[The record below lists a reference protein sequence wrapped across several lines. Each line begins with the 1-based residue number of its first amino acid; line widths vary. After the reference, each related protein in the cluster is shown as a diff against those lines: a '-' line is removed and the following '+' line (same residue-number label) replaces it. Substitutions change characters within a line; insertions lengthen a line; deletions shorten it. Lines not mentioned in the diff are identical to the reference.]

1 MTREEKLWTMRMVDL
16 KNLADKLGI
25 KINTKAAKEKAIAKI
40 LEAEGKIE
48 EPKVEEV
55 NPVTEVK
62 TEVKTEVNPVV
73 EVKNEEPKV
82 KEVKEE
88 KKTTRRG
95 RSGKLIEYN
104 GRSLTLNAW
113 AKELGKVPQTLY
125 NRLYNLNWSVE
136 DAFTK

>member
-1 MTREEKLWTMRMVDL
+1 MTREEKLYSMRMVDL
-16 KNLADKLGI
+16 KNLADKLEI

-40 LEAEGKIE
+40 LEAEGKLE

-55 NPVTEVK
+55 NPVTEI
-62 TEVKTEVNPVV
+62 KTEVNPVT

>member
-1 MTREEKLWTMRMVDL
+1 MTREEKLYSMRMVDL

-40 LEAEGKIE
+40 LEAEGKVE
-48 EPKVEEV
+48 EPK
-55 NPVTEVK
+55 
-62 TEVKTEVNPVV
+62 VKTEVNPVT

>member
-1 MTREEKLWTMRMVDL
+1 MTREEKLYSMRMVDL

-40 LEAEGKIE
+40 LEAEGKVE

-62 TEVKTEVNPVV
+62 TEVNPVT
-73 EVKNEEPKV
+73 EVKNEEPEV

-88 KKTTRRG
+88 
-95 RSGKLIEYN
+95 IEAE
-104 GRSLTLNAW
+104 SLSSIMVDL
-113 AKELGKVPQTLY
+113 
-125 NRLYNLNWSVE
+125 
-136 DAFTK
+136 